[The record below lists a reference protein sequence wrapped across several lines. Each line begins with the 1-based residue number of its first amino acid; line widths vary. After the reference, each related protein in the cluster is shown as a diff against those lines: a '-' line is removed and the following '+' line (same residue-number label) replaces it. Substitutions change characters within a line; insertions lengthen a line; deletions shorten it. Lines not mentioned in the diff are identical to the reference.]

1 MEEFVNPDRMVRSLG
16 ELMKRSVFFW
26 LSLLGAAILVVQN
39 ARAGSAVAIG
49 PHNQMVYSYGHT
61 KEIDKQKALEM
72 ARERFGPNV
81 RILAATDVY
90 GYAAIAVA
98 RHPNG
103 NWLIGVALGWD
114 PNVKITP
121 DPELLNGNKIPP
133 LIPNVF
139 DVRIMHHE
147 VSATIESTGMV
158 SDQP

>member
-103 NWLIGVALGWD
+103 NWLIGVALGHPSSLDAKHWAIDHCVKAGGID
-114 PNVKITP
+114 PKIKW
-121 DPELLNGNKIPP
+121 EFRF
-133 LIPNVF
+133 PNE
-139 DVRIMHHE
+139 R
-147 VSATIESTGMV
+147 
-158 SDQP
+158 